1 MTMKTLK
8 LRFIGP
14 SDWPE
19 VMDIEKASFDY
30 PWLEIEFR
38 NFVREEGT
46 TCLVGEMD
54 CEVVGYVVYSRMAGG
69 IFLNNI
75 AVHQKY
81 RRNGVGRDLLSAVK
95 GRVHGRWNYLFTDVS
110 EYSLDA
116 QLFLRSQGFSWTETI
131 TEYFDD
137 FAPHEAAYRMV
148 WYPGGDDDQQ

>member
-1 MTMKTLK
+1 MTMKSLK
-8 LRFIGP
+8 MRFVGP
-14 SDWPE
+14 SDWLE
-19 VMDIEKASFDY
+19 VMDIEKSSFDY
-30 PWLEIEFR
+30 PWPEDEFR
-38 NFVREEGT
+38 QLVKCEET
-46 TCLVGEMD
+46 TCLVAELD
-54 CEVVGYVVYSRMAGG
+54 CEVVGYAVYSRMAGG

-81 RRNGVGRDLLSAVK
+81 RRCGVGRDLVEAVK

-131 TEYFDD
+131 TGYFDD

-148 WYPGGDDDQQ
+148 WYPGGNDE